1 MCMTLSTVR
10 ESNGVRHGVSR
21 HVTARA
27 TRVAQLQHQN
37 GELEDAREVQQQ
49 LLPRCGPA
57 VPGLNYAGRCRP
69 AASVGGDYYDFLPIG
84 DGRVGFAIGDV
95 SGKGIPAALLMAT
108 LQASLR
114 GLAMANPAELQAL
127 MACLNRLMYDATPVN
142 RFATLFY
149 GAYDPGTREF
159 TYVNGG
165 HNSPLVLRG
174 TNVLRLSEGGP
185 AVGMFSP
192 SQYQQSSVTLEP
204 GDTLVLFTDGVSE
217 AMSRG
222 MDEFGEERLI
232 AAVRSGGELSITEL
246 IESIFD
252 ACDDFADGAPQHDDM
267 TLLIVRAA

>member
-1 MCMTLSTVR
+1 MSLSTVR
-10 ESNGVRHGVSR
+10 EFNGVRHGVSR

-57 VPGLNYAGRCRP
+57 VPGLDYAGRCRP
-69 AASVGGDYYDFLPIG
+69 AASVGGDYYDFLSIG

-114 GLAMANPAELQAL
+114 GLAISNPSELPAM

-149 GAYDPGTREF
+149 GAYDPETREF

-165 HNSPLVLRG
+165 HNCPIVLRG
-174 TNVLRLSEGGP
+174 VDVLRLNEGGP
-185 AVGMFSP
+185 AVGMFAP
-192 SQYQQSSVTLEP
+192 AAYDQSSLTLES

-217 AMSRG
+217 AITREME
-222 MDEFGEERLI
+222 EFGEERLI
-232 AAVRSGGELSITEL
+232 AAVRSGNKLTTAEL